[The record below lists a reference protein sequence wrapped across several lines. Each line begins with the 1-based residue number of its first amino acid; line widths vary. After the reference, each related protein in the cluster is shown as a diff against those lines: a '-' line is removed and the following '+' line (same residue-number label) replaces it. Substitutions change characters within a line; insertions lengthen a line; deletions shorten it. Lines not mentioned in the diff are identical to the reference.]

1 LRALKTADTLKALFR
16 VLIHE
21 GGFSM
26 SKEILFAAASVAVV
40 ADHCWAAE
48 PAALDKGL
56 FATFQNYKTSVE
68 FIVCGPT
75 GGSEG
80 CYGSASLDPPF
91 DYACGVLQ
99 GKPKTDG
106 DTMTRAIYILDKR
119 TSTTAD
125 MMLYV
130 YERKDVIQNGE
141 DSVSATLKATVDLE
155 MTGGASADCMLAGND
170 NYVYAGTNAG
180 AGVAVVDKRNNEGG
194 HIAGRS
200 PSDSLVSITADDRG
214 YVAVNSTDGFYVVD
228 PHGNDEEDGGG
239 NAAMINERN
248 GWIQN

>member
-1 LRALKTADTLKALFR
+1 
-16 VLIHE
+16 
-21 GGFSM
+21 M
-26 SKEILFAAASVAVV
+26 SKRILFAAAAVV
-40 ADHCWAAE
+40 AATARCWAAE

-56 FATFQNYKTSVE
+56 FATFENYKTGIDFS
-68 FIVCGPT
+68 VCGST
-75 GGSEG
+75 GESEG
-80 CYGSASLDPPF
+80 CYGSANLDPPF

-99 GKPKTDG
+99 GKPKTNG
-106 DTMTRAIYILDKR
+106 DTMTRAIYVLDKR
-119 TSTTAD
+119 TSTTDD

-130 YERKDVIQNGE
+130 YERKDVIQNSY

-180 AGVAVVDKRNNEGG
+180 AGVAVVDKRNNEVGRR
-194 HIAGRS
+194 AGRS
-200 PSDSLVSITADDRG
+200 TSDTLVSITADDRG
-214 YVAVNSTDGFYVVD
+214 YVAVDSTDGFYVVD

-239 NAAMINERN
+239 NAAFINERN